1 MKIKEI
7 VLQIVFFVVMT
18 SFINPNQQPAGKA
31 VFEENCS
38 KCHGKDGS
46 KKVFGVKSLQK
57 SQLTT
62 AENFAIISNGKGK
75 MPSWKEA
82 LTNEQIN
89 QVIEYIEELRKKTK
103 E

>member
-7 VLQIVFFVVMT
+7 VLQIAFFMVVT
-18 SFINPNQQPAGKA
+18 SFIQPNQQIIGKE
-31 VFEENCS
+31 VFEKNCS
-38 KCHGKDGS
+38 KCHGKDGT
-46 KKVFGVKSLQK
+46 KKAFGVKSLEK

-62 AENFAIISNGKGK
+62 AESFDIITNGKGK
-75 MPSWKEA
+75 MPSWKGT

-89 QVIEYIEELRKKTK
+89 QVVEYIEELRKKTK

>member
-7 VLQIVFFVVMT
+7 VLQIAFFMVVT
-18 SFINPNQQPAGKA
+18 SFIQPNQQIIGKE
-31 VFEENCS
+31 VFEKNCS
-38 KCHGKDGS
+38 KCHGKDGT
-46 KKVFGVKSLQK
+46 KKAFGVKSLEK

-62 AENFAIISNGKGK
+62 AESFNIITNGKGK
-75 MPSWKEA
+75 MPSWKGT

-89 QVIEYIEELRKKTK
+89 QVVEYIEELRKKTK